1 MFSGIVEETARV
13 ARLERRAEGCRLA
26 IVSGLD
32 LETVKIG
39 ASVAIDGACLTVV
52 KKERQELEFDVS
64 WETLRRSTL
73 GKLQPGSMVNL
84 ERALRLGERLD
95 GHWVL
100 GHIDGTLELLSSRQE
115 GSGFRLGWSIPE
127 GYRGF
132 IAEKGSVALSGISLT
147 VGEVGESEF
156 AVYVIP
162 HTLKVTTLGRLKVG
176 EVVNFEVD
184 LLARYLKSLLEG
196 GALATASST
205 TSSRVASAEATSGVN
220 SGVATGVTWE
230 FLAKHG
236 FGG

>member
-52 KKERQELEFDVS
+52 KKDRQELEFDVS

-73 GKLQPGSMVNL
+73 GELQPGRVVNL

-115 GSGFRLGWSIPE
+115 GSGFRLGWSIPQ

-147 VGEVGESEF
+147 VGEVGEREF

-176 EVVNFEVD
+176 DFVNFEVD

-196 GALATASST
+196 GSLATASS
-205 TSSRVASAEATSGVN
+205 RAFGAETASGVN
-220 SGVATGVTWE
+220 SGVTTGVTWE